1 LSALFEIWELPVY
14 PFSEKKTMPQPL
26 HRSIHAAMVYLG
38 VACLSGYVMTTWL
51 ENIALHTAYYTITLI
66 HIALLLD
73 LLNA

>member
-1 LSALFEIWELPVY
+1 
-14 PFSEKKTMPQPL
+14 
-26 HRSIHAAMVYLG
+26 MVYLG